1 MRQQL
6 AEANKRRFERRRVNS
21 ASRLSCR
28 GRVAPWRYPTRSF
41 RSAMDLICRRTVL
54 RIIRTYTFSL
64 TEAVRT
70 YIVSTRKIVN
80 SHTQQVVIGLLAE
93 RTTGERRVALIP
105 SDIKRLLSKAK
116 FLVESGAGHEAGFE
130 DNAYVDAGALIA
142 DSQDILEKS
151 DVVLKV
157 RPPAVDEVPRAG
169 CILVSLGGHDSDL
182 GDRLRKRSVIHL
194 ALERI
199 PRTTRAQAMDVLS
212 SQASIAGYAS
222 VLEGARALRVL
233 LPMLTTAAGTI
244 RPARM
249 IALGAGVAGL
259 QAIASA
265 RRLGAVVHGFDV
277 REAAREQVESLGAKF
292 LSVAA
297 DVGAGEIAGGYAR
310 EQSSDQQA
318 LLRRALSTHLATMQ
332 LVITTAQI
340 PGRPAPLLIDHETLR
355 MMQPGSVI
363 VDLAA
368 ETGGNCEVTR
378 PDQTVT
384 VMGIRILGPTDLP
397 SLMATDASR
406 MFSGNIRTLLT
417 HLLGESGQLNLD
429 ASDPISGALLAGQN
443 VARESVAA
451 A

>member
-1 MRQQL
+1 
-6 AEANKRRFERRRVNS
+6 
-21 ASRLSCR
+21 
-28 GRVAPWRYPTRSF
+28 
-41 RSAMDLICRRTVL
+41 MDT
-54 RIIRTYTFSL
+54 
-64 TEAVRT
+64 
-70 YIVSTRKIVN
+70 
-80 SHTQQVVIGLLAE
+80 HTQQVVIGVPAE
-93 RTTGERRVALIP
+93 RATGERRVALIP
-105 SDIKRLLSKAK
+105 SDIKRLLSKAQ
-116 FLVESGAGHEAGFE
+116 FIVESGAGREAGFD
-130 DNAYVDAGALIA
+130 DNAYVNAGARIA
-142 DSQDILEKS
+142 DSRDILEKC

-169 CILVSLGGHDSDL
+169 RILVSLGGRDSDL

-194 ALERI
+194 ALERV
-199 PRTTRAQAMDVLS
+199 PRTARAQAMDVLS
-212 SQASIAGYAS
+212 SQASIAGYAA
-222 VLEGARALRVL
+222 VLEGARALGVL
-233 LPMLTTAAGTI
+233 LPMLITAAGTI

-277 REAAREQVESLGAKF
+277 RAAAREQVESLGAKF
-292 LSVAA
+292 LSVDAG
-297 DVGAGEIAGGYAR
+297 VGAGESAGGYAR

-318 LLRRALSTHLATMQ
+318 VLRRALSTHLATMQ

-340 PGRPAPLLIDHETLR
+340 PGRPAPMLIDRETLKT
-355 MMQPGSVI
+355 MQPGSVI

-378 PDQTVT
+378 PDQMVT
-384 VMGIRILGPTDLP
+384 VSGVRILGPTDLP

-406 MFSGNIRTLLT
+406 MFSGNIRALLAY
-417 HLLGESGQLNLD
+417 LLDESGRLNLD

-443 VARESVAA
+443 VARASVAA